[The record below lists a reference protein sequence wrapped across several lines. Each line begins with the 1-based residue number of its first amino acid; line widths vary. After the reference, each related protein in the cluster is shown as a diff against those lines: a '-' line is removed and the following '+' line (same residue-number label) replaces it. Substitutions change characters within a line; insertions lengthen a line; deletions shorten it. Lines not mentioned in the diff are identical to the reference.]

1 MPHWLIHLGLIGVF
15 AVSALDASLI
25 PLPLPGSTDLLV
37 LLLAA
42 HRGNPWLLAF
52 AAMSG
57 SVLGAYTTWTA
68 AKKGGMSMV
77 KRYVPERFV
86 GKIEGWM
93 QRNGMLTVGV
103 ACILPPPIPLLPF
116 LLCAG
121 ALGVERK
128 PFLISFTAA
137 RTLRYGIVAWLGAVY
152 GRSMIRL
159 WSRYLAGWSDIIL
172 WTFIGLLIAAVLF
185 GLWKYK
191 HDKRRLG
198 PETGAEA
205 PAVS

>member
-1 MPHWLIHLGLIGVF
+1 MPHWLIHLGALGVF

-25 PLPLPGSTDLLV
+25 PLPLPGSTDLLILV
-37 LLLAA
+37 LAA
-42 HRGNPWLLAF
+42 HRGNPWLLAI
-52 AAMSG
+52 AAISG
-57 SVLGAYTTWTA
+57 SVLGAYTTWSA
-68 AKKGGMSMV
+68 AKKGGMGMV
-77 KRYVPERFV
+77 KRYVPERFE
-86 GKIEGWM
+86 KRIERWVK
-93 QRNGMLTVGV
+93 RNGMLTVGV

-128 PFLISFTAA
+128 PFMISFAAA
-137 RTLRYGIVAWLGAVY
+137 RTLRYGAVAWLGAVY
-152 GRSMIRL
+152 GRRMIRV

-198 PETGAEA
+198 PGEPAR
-205 PAVS
+205 AVS